1 MLQDGGAPTLAFR
14 RTFNLGAGP
23 SPMTAGSADQV
34 AWVVPCFNEAARID
48 VSAFV
53 ALVDESAPASLILVD
68 DGSHDQTLAV
78 LRAIAE
84 QRPGQV
90 DVMALPTNQGKA
102 EAVRQG
108 LLRALARGTEIAG
121 YVDADLATPVNELC
135 RLAALARSGS
145 FDILMGSRVQ
155 LLGHAIE
162 RRYGRHYLGRVFATF
177 ASLSLGLPVYDTQCG
192 AKLFRHT
199 PAFASSLK
207 EPFTSRW
214 VFDVELLAR
223 LVRPPFGTAP
233 IALGRIREEPL
244 MSWTDIPG
252 SKLRP
257 AAVLRSGLDLLRLG
271 LKLRRP

>member
-1 MLQDGGAPTLAFR
+1 
-14 RTFNLGAGP
+14 
-23 SPMTAGSADQV
+23 MTAVQADHV
-34 AWVVPCFNEAARID
+34 AWVVPCFDEAARIG
-48 VSAFV
+48 VQAFL
-53 ALVDESAPASLILVD
+53 ALVDESAPASLIFVD

-155 LLGHAIE
+155 LLGRAIE
-162 RRYGRHYLGRVFATF
+162 RKYGRHYLGRVFATF

-199 PAFASSLK
+199 PALASSLK

-223 LVRPPFGTAP
+223 LVRPPLGIAP
-233 IALGRIREEPL
+233 IVIERIREEPL
-244 MSWTDIPG
+244 MFWTDIPG

-257 AAVLRSGLDLLRLG
+257 AAVLRAGLDLLRLG